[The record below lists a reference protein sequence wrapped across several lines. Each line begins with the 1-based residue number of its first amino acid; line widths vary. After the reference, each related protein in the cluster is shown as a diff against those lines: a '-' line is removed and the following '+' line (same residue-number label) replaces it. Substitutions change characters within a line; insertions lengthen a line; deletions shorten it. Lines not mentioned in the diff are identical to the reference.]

1 MSSSRSIAAARNR
14 RAGDPVQ
21 QPQQNKQQ
29 QQNRPATSIA
39 SSAAFSQQRPTKQQ
53 YPPPPPSVS
62 DASVSKLPFS
72 KISVSDAIGLI
83 TLRLGKIEQY
93 MFELQHEQQMREGS
107 PNLPQNTQL
116 IDNSVLTNMIHRLD
130 SLEKKELSGQSK
142 IEEEIAKLRNE
153 LTSKV
158 DSFAEETNQKLGD
171 IESAFVVLEENIQPV
186 DIQPSAIQPVAEQ
199 PTDESIVVTE
209 E

>member
-14 RAGDPVQ
+14 RAGEPVQ

-93 MFELQHEQQMREGS
+93 MFELQHEQQMRESS

-116 IDNSVLTNMIHRLD
+116 VDNSVLTSMIHRLD
-130 SLEKKELSGQSK
+130 SLEKKELSGQSR
-142 IEEEIAKLRNE
+142 IEEEISKLKSE
-153 LTSKV
+153 LTSTMESYV
-158 DSFAEETNQKLGD
+158 NETNQKLGD
-171 IESAFVVLEENIQPV
+171 IESAFVVLEENIQP
-186 DIQPSAIQPVAEQ
+186 SIQPVQEQ
-199 PTDESIVVTE
+199 VALQEQVVDESIVTE
-209 E
+209 